1 MEHTRSRAQARGF
14 TLIELLV
21 VIAIIAVLISL
32 LLPAIQSAREA
43 ARRLQCTN
51 NLKQIGLAVH
61 NYMDAYGVMPQGGY
75 FNPSDPNLSWMHGC
89 LVGLCPFME
98 QSNVYNAFNSSL
110 RYYEFPDND
119 TVMAAKISTLWCPSD
134 PDIQQGNNYSTQ
146 NAPWDLPAFAPPRS
160 PFYVGLTNY
169 RANAGPWPNPPRGV
183 NPQTD
188 PNFAAA
194 KANALGVIFM
204 TSATTI
210 ASITDGTSNTFLFGE
225 GFYGRLSQN
234 DKDNWHWWIA
244 GNYGDTIQTTTF
256 PPNPQTNLNLVDPVS
271 FPNTAAVVVISA
283 TSNHPGGVNFA
294 FCDGSVR
301 FIKNS
306 INSWGT
312 TTYVDSNGFTLPV
325 GLTYNLATYL
335 YTTTTQWGVYQ
346 ALSTRASGEV
356 ISADQY

>member
-21 VIAIIAVLISL
+21 VIAIITVLISL

-89 LVGLCPFME
+89 LIGLCPFME

-134 PDIQQGNNYSTQ
+134 PDIQQGNNYFTQ

-225 GFYGRLSQN
+225 GFFGRLTQDEQN
-234 DKDNWHWWIA
+234 NWHWWIA
-244 GNYGDTIQTTTF
+244 GNYGDTIQTTTY
-256 PPNPQTNLNLVDPVS
+256 PPNPQVNLNLGDPVA
-271 FPNTAAVVVISA
+271 FPNGAGIVIISA
-283 TSNHPGGVNFA
+283 TSNHPGGVNFG

-301 FIKNS
+301 FIKNT
-306 INSWGT
+306 INSWGQSIDPT
-312 TTYVDSNGFTLPV
+312 TNLPV
-325 GLTYNLATYL
+325 GLTYNPTTYI
-335 YTTTTQWGVYQ
+335 YTAKIQWGLYQ

>member
-1 MEHTRSRAQARGF
+1 
-14 TLIELLV
+14 
-21 VIAIIAVLISL
+21 
-32 LLPAIQSAREA
+32 
-43 ARRLQCTN
+43 
-51 NLKQIGLAVH
+51 
-61 NYMDAYGVMPQGGY
+61 
-75 FNPSDPNLSWMHGC
+75 
-89 LVGLCPFME
+89 ME
-98 QSNVYNAFNSSL
+98 QSNIYNAFNSSL
-110 RYYEFPDND
+110 RYYQYPDND
-119 TVMAAKISTLWCPSD
+119 TIMAAKISTLWCPSD
-134 PDIQQGNNYSTQ
+134 PDIQQGNNFYTQ
-146 NAPWDLPAFAPPRS
+146 NNGNGFPAPRS

-183 NPQTD
+183 NPLTD

-194 KANALGVIFM
+194 KANALGVIYMESAM
-204 TSATTI
+204 TI
-210 ASITDGTSNTFLFGE
+210 DSITDGTSNTFLFGE

-234 DKDNWHWWIA
+234 EKDNWHWWIA

-271 FPNTAAVVVISA
+271 FPNAAAVVVISA

-325 GLTYNLATYL
+325 GLTYNPATYL

>member
-1 MEHTRSRAQARGF
+1 M
-14 TLIELLV
+14 
-21 VIAIIAVLISL
+21 
-32 LLPAIQSAREA
+32 QSAREA

-61 NYMDAYGVMPQGGY
+61 NYMSAHGAMPQGGY
-75 FNPSDPNLSWMHGC
+75 FNQFDPSPFTWMHGC
-89 LVGLCPFME
+89 LIGLCPFME
-98 QSNVYNAFNSSL
+98 QSTVYNAFNSSL
-110 RYYEFPDND
+110 RYYNYPDND
-119 TVMAAKISTLWCPSD
+119 TVVAAKISTLWCPSD
-134 PDIQQGNNYSTQ
+134 PAIQQGNNFYTQ
-146 NAPWDLPAFAPPRS
+146 NDDNGFPAPRP

-183 NPQTD
+183 NPLTD

-194 KANALGVIFM
+194 KANALGVIYMESAM
-204 TSATTI
+204 TI
-210 ASITDGTSNTFLFGE
+210 DSITDGTSNTFLFGE

-325 GLTYNLATYL
+325 GLTYKPATYL

>member
-43 ARRLQCTN
+43 ARRAQCTN

-61 NYMDAYGVMPQGGY
+61 NYMDVYGAMPQGGY
-75 FNPSDPNLSWMHGC
+75 FGPSPNLSWMHGC
-89 LVGLCPFME
+89 LIGLCPFME

-110 RYYEFPDND
+110 RYYTYADND

-134 PDIQQGNNYSTQ
+134 PAIQQGNNYYTQ
-146 NAPWDLPAFAPPRS
+146 NDANGFPAPRS

-169 RANAGPWPNPPRGV
+169 RANAGPWANPPHESV
-183 NPQTD
+183 NPLTD

-194 KANALGVIFM
+194 KANALGVIYM

-225 GFYGRLSQN
+225 AFYGRLNPYDQE
-234 DKDNWHWWIA
+234 NWHWWIA

-256 PPNPQTNLNLVDPVS
+256 PPNPQVSLNLGDPVA
-271 FPNTAAVVVISA
+271 FPNGAGIVVISA

-301 FIKNS
+301 FIKNT
-306 INSWGT
+306 INSWGQSIDPT
-312 TTYVDSNGFTLPV
+312 TNLPV
-325 GLTYNLATYL
+325 GLTYNSTTEIYTATIP
-335 YTTTTQWGVYQ
+335 WGVYQ

-356 ISADQY
+356 ISSDQY

>member
-21 VIAIIAVLISL
+21 VIAIITVLISL
-32 LLPAIQSAREA
+32 LLPAMQSAREA

-61 NYMDAYGVMPQGGY
+61 IYMSVHGAMPQGGY
-75 FNPSDPNLSWMHGC
+75 FNQFGPTLPWMHGC
-89 LVGLCPFME
+89 LIGLCPFME
-98 QSNVYNAFNSSL
+98 QSNIYNAFNSSL
-110 RYYEFPDND
+110 RYYQYPDND
-119 TVMAAKISTLWCPSD
+119 TIMAAKISTLWCPSD
-134 PDIQQGNNYSTQ
+134 PDIQQGNNFYTQ
-146 NAPWDLPAFAPPRS
+146 NNGNGFPAPRS

-183 NPQTD
+183 NPLTD

-194 KANALGVIFM
+194 KANALGVIYMESAM
-204 TSATTI
+204 TI
-210 ASITDGTSNTFLFGE
+210 DSITDGTSNTFLFGE

-312 TTYVDSNGFTLPV
+312 TIYVDSNGFTLPV
-325 GLTYNLATYL
+325 GLTYNPATYL

>member
-21 VIAIIAVLISL
+21 VIAIIAVIIAL
-32 LLPAIQSAREA
+32 LLPAVQSAREA
-43 ARRLQCTN
+43 ARRAQCTN

-61 NYMDAYGVMPQGGY
+61 NYMAAHGAMPQGGY
-75 FNPSDPNLSWMHGC
+75 FNPSDPSLSWMHGC
-89 LVGLCPFME
+89 LIGLCPFME

-134 PDIQQGNNYSTQ
+134 PAIQQGNNAYTNPPPSPPGSTR
-146 NAPWDLPAFAPPRS
+146 PS
-160 PFYVGLTNY
+160 FYVGLTNY

-183 NPQTD
+183 NPLTD

-194 KANALGVIFM
+194 KANALGVIYM

-225 GFYGRLSQN
+225 AFYGRLTQADQN
-234 DKDNWHWWIA
+234 CWHWWIA
-244 GNYGDTIQTTTF
+244 GNYGDTIQTTTY
-256 PPNPQTNLNLVDPVS
+256 PPNPQVNLNLGDPIA
-271 FPNTAAVVVISA
+271 FPQNGAGIVIISA

-306 INSWGT
+306 INSWGQSIDPT
-312 TTYVDSNGFTLPV
+312 TNLPV
-325 GLTYNLATYL
+325 GLTYNATTYI
-335 YTTTTQWGVYQ
+335 YTATKPWGLYQ

-356 ISADQY
+356 VSADQY